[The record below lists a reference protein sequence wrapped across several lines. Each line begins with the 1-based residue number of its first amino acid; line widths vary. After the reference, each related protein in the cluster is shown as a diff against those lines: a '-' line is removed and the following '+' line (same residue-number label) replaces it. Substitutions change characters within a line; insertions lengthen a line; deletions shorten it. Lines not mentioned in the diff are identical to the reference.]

1 MYLFTYINIH
11 INIYLYIYLCTLHFA
26 VDAVTVVAL
35 LLPAT
40 AVRKLQPSV
49 VAVPPDAD
57 DCPQKQNTFILETGT
72 KGKEPPMVEKVKRG
86 LTLLTSSSRSSQRAD
101 APVAVDLVHA
111 RGSVGAG

>member
-72 KGKEPPMVEKVKRG
+72 KGKEPLMVEKVK
-86 LTLLTSSSRSSQRAD
+86 T
-101 APVAVDLVHA
+101 
-111 RGSVGAG
+111 

>member
-40 AVRKLQPSV
+40 AVRKL
-49 VAVPPDAD
+49 
-57 DCPQKQNTFILETGT
+57 
-72 KGKEPPMVEKVKRG
+72 
-86 LTLLTSSSRSSQRAD
+86 
-101 APVAVDLVHA
+101 
-111 RGSVGAG
+111 